1 MTKELS
7 QKQKKFG
14 REYMVDFNV
23 ADAYVRAG
31 YSKNGAQSGGSRL
44 LRDPRIQAYIAE
56 LEAEATERA
65 GLTID
70 GVLKNLRE
78 DRDAARKA
86 GQFGPA
92 VRADELMGK
101 HLAMFTDVTKQTVTE
116 KKAPE
121 EIIRESSIVN
131 GVLNERALAA
141 GLEWLRLLRA
151 PMPPRNEEPTQPDPE
166 SGKPALEAVS

>member
-1 MTKELS
+1 MTEGLS
-7 QKQKKFG
+7 QKQKRFG

-56 LEAEATERA
+56 LGAEAAERT
-65 GLTID
+65 GLSVD

-101 HLAMFTDVTKQTVTE
+101 HLAMFTDGNKNVDVVDISAEDAITDLCTQNG
-116 KKAPE
+116 
-121 EIIRESSIVN
+121 IVHETAR
-131 GVLNERALAA
+131 VLFMQ
-141 GLEWLRLLRA
+141 GLEALKTPYL
-151 PMPPRNEEPTQPDPE
+151 PDDEDPTPPAPTQPDPE
-166 SGKPALEAVS
+166 AIH

>member
-7 QKQKKFG
+7 EKQKRFG

-44 LRDPRIQAYIAE
+44 LRDSRIQAYIAE

-65 GLTID
+65 GLTVD

-101 HLAMFTDVTKQTVTE
+101 YLAMFTDVNKNVDVVDIPVEDAITE
-116 KKAPE
+116 LCTQ
-121 EIIRESSIVN
+121 N
-131 GVLNERALAA
+131 GVVHETARRIFMH
-141 GLEWLRLLRA
+141 GLQVLKT
-151 PMPPRNEEPTQPDPE
+151 PFNPDTPPATTQPNPE
-166 SGKPALEAVS
+166 AIH

>member
-1 MTKELS
+1 MTEELS

-23 ADAYVRAG
+23 AAAYVRAG

-44 LRDPRIQAYIAE
+44 LRDPRIQAYIAD

-65 GLTID
+65 GLTVD

-101 HLAMFTDVTKQTVTE
+101 HLAMFTDVSKNVE
-116 KKAPE
+116 PDIPAE
-121 EIIRESSIVN
+121 DAIRDLCTTN
-131 GVLNERALAA
+131 GVLNVPAQKA
-141 GLEWLRLLRA
+141 GMEMLRLLKA
-151 PMPPRNEEPTQPDPE
+151 PIPPRDENPAPPAPTQPAPRM
-166 SGKPALEAVS
+166 VQ

>member
-1 MTKELS
+1 MTEELN

-44 LRDPRIQAYIAE
+44 LRDSRIQAYIAE

-65 GLTID
+65 GLTVD

-101 HLAMFTDVTKQTVTE
+101 HLAMFTDVTKQTGVDDMP
-116 KKAPE
+116 PE
-121 EIIRESSIVN
+121 EAIRDLCTTN
-131 GVLNERALAA
+131 GVLNAPAQKA
-141 GLEWLRLLRA
+141 GMEMLRLLTA
-151 PMPPRNEEPTQPDPE
+151 PVSPRDADPTQPDPE
-166 SGKPALEAVS
+166 ARH

>member
-7 QKQKKFG
+7 QQQKKFG

-23 ADAYVRAG
+23 ADAYQRAG

-65 GLTID
+65 GLSVD

-86 GQFGPA
+86 GQYGAA
-92 VRADELMGK
+92 VRADALMGK
-101 HLAMFTDVTKQTVTE
+101 HLAMFTDVSKNVVVDDMPPEDAITE
-116 KKAPE
+116 LCTQNGILNTPAHKAGMKM
-121 EIIRESSIVN
+121 V
-131 GVLNERALAA
+131 
-141 GLEWLRLLRA
+141 RLLRA
-151 PMPPRNEEPTQPDPE
+151 PAPPPEKQPTQPAP
-166 SGKPALEAVS
+166 GMIQ

>member
-1 MTKELS
+1 MTEGLS
-7 QKQKKFG
+7 QKQKRFG

-44 LRDPRIQAYIAE
+44 LRDHRIQAYIAE

-65 GLTID
+65 GLTVD

-101 HLAMFTDVTKQTVTE
+101 YLAMFTDVNKHQDVT
-116 KKAPE
+116 PE
-121 EIIRESSIVN
+121 IPVEDAVREMCTRN
-131 GVLNERALAA
+131 GVIHETARALIMQGVEA
-141 GLEWLRLLRA
+141 LKTPYHPDDED
-151 PMPPRNEEPTQPDPE
+151 PTPPAPTQPAPRM
-166 SGKPALEAVS
+166 VQ

>member
-1 MTKELS
+1 MTEGLS
-7 QKQKKFG
+7 QKQKRFG

-23 ADAYVRAG
+23 AAAYVRAG

-65 GLTID
+65 GLTVD

-86 GQFGPA
+86 GQYGPA

-101 HLAMFTDVTKQTVTE
+101 HLAMFTDVSKNVVVDDIPVEDAITDLCTQ
-116 KKAPE
+116 
-121 EIIRESSIVN
+121 N
-131 GVLNERALAA
+131 GVVHEIARRLFMQ
-141 GLEWLRLLRA
+141 GLEALKT
-151 PMPPRNEEPTQPDPE
+151 PFNPDTPPAPTQPDPE
-166 SGKPALEAVS
+166 AIH

>member
-1 MTKELS
+1 MTDELS

-65 GLTID
+65 GLTVD

-92 VRADELMGK
+92 VRADELLGK
-101 HLAMFTDVTKQTVTE
+101 YLAMFTDVSKNVVVDDIP
-116 KKAPE
+116 PE
-121 EIIRESSIVN
+121 DAITDLCTQNGIVHETAR
-131 GVLNERALAA
+131 VLFMQ
-141 GLEWLRLLRA
+141 GLEALKT
-151 PMPPRNEEPTQPDPE
+151 PYHPDDEDPTPPAPTQPAPRM
-166 SGKPALEAVS
+166 VQ

>member
-31 YSKNGAQSGGSRL
+31 YSKKGAQSGGSRL

-86 GQFGPA
+86 GQFGPT
-92 VRADELMGK
+92 VRADELLGK
-101 HLAMFTDVTKQTVTE
+101 YLAMLTDVSKNVGVDDIP
-116 KKAPE
+116 PE
-121 EIIRESSIVN
+121 EMIRDACTKN

-141 GLEWLRLLRA
+141 GLEWLRPLRA
-151 PMPPRNEEPTQPDPE
+151 PVSPRNEDPTEPEPE
-166 SGKPALEAVS
+166 ARH

>member
-1 MTKELS
+1 MTEGLS
-7 QKQKKFG
+7 QKQKRFG

-44 LRDPRIQAYIAE
+44 LRDSRIQAYIAE

-65 GLTID
+65 GLTVD

-101 HLAMFTDVTKQTVTE
+101 YLAMFTDVNKNVDVVDIPVEDAITE
-116 KKAPE
+116 LCTQ
-121 EIIRESSIVN
+121 N
-131 GVLNERALAA
+131 GVVHETARRIFMH
-141 GLEWLRLLRA
+141 GLQVLKT
-151 PMPPRNEEPTQPDPE
+151 PFNPDTPPAPTQPNPE
-166 SGKPALEAVS
+166 AIH

>member
-1 MTKELS
+1 MTEELS
-7 QKQKKFG
+7 QKQKRFG

-23 ADAYVRAG
+23 AAAYIRAG

-44 LRDPRIQAYIAE
+44 LREPRIQAYIAE
-56 LEAEATERA
+56 LEAGATERA

-101 HLAMFTDVTKQTVTE
+101 HLAMFTDVTKQTSVDDMSAEDAITDLCTE
-116 KKAPE
+116 
-121 EIIRESSIVN
+121 N
-131 GVLNERALAA
+131 GVLNVPAQNLFMQ
-141 GLEWLRLLRA
+141 GLRLLRA
-151 PMPPRNEEPTQPDPE
+151 PTPPRDNEPTQPDPE
-166 SGKPALEAVS
+166 AIH

>member
-1 MTKELS
+1 MTEELS

-23 ADAYVRAG
+23 ADAYARAG

-44 LRDPRIQAYIAE
+44 LRDSRIQAYIAE

-65 GLTID
+65 GLTVD

-101 HLAMFTDVTKQTVTE
+101 HLAMFTDVSKNVVVDDIP
-116 KKAPE
+116 PE
-121 EIIRESSIVN
+121 DAITDLCTQNGIVHETAR
-131 GVLNERALAA
+131 VLFMQ
-141 GLEWLRLLRA
+141 GLEALNT
-151 PMPPRNEEPTQPDPE
+151 PYHPDDEEPTPPAPTQPAPRM
-166 SGKPALEAVS
+166 VQ

>member
-7 QKQKKFG
+7 QKQKRFG
-14 REYMVDFNV
+14 REYMIDFNAV
-23 ADAYVRAG
+23 AAYVRAG
-31 YSKNGAQSGGSRL
+31 YSEKGARTAGPRL
-44 LRDPRIQAYIAE
+44 LRDTRIQAYIAE

-86 GQFGPA
+86 GQYGPA

-116 KKAPE
+116 KKTPE
-121 EIIRESSIVN
+121 EIIRESSVVN
-131 GVLNERALAA
+131 GILNERALAA

-151 PMPPRNEEPTQPDPE
+151 PIPPRNEEPTQPAPRM
-166 SGKPALEAVS
+166 VQ